1 VRGERYKTGRAKEF
15 VFEWW
20 EETSREETHLVEK
33 QKKSSCGAVRTT
45 PVCLQYTHSWRI
57 RNARSATLAGLHP
70 YKNGVAS
77 SGCR

>member
-1 VRGERYKTGRAKEF
+1 M
-15 VFEWW
+15 
-20 EETSREETHLVEK
+20 EETPNYLVEK
-33 QKKSSCGAVRTT
+33 QKKSSCGGAVRTT